1 MVIPMA
7 MSGMSDLSSLD
18 RRNTDGFLK
27 LLVFLIGFGTF
38 LDGYD
43 LLNISNALPFLKY
56 SIALTSV
63 QVGLIGDITY
73 IGGIAGAALFG
84 LLGDRAGKKFIFM
97 ADLFFFILGALLSS
111 FVTNAAE
118 LLALRF
124 IIGVGIGADIVS
136 APIILADISPSRNR
150 GLLVGL
156 SCTMMAAGGLT
167 SVGLSYL
174 LVISHVSPAIIW
186 RVILGAG
193 AVPAIII
200 LTLRTKV
207 PESPRWLL
215 SKDKVT
221 EYRKVMGKLLKVNE
235 SEVMTGKGRPSGMSS
250 LFTRYRREVVYTTI
264 AWLAAGTTSIFTIFT
279 PTILSSL
286 HMGSYTM
293 SLVFT
298 GIMWSSALAGS
309 LLVSLLQD
317 IVGRRPFFFASISI
331 MGAADLITGFL
342 YKVLS
347 PLSLAILFSIIF
359 FSGFMNI
366 GVAYT
371 LQSEVFPPDI
381 KSTGSGFSF
390 SLNRLDNFF
399 FGVFTPIALA
409 AGVLGHYIAS
419 VGIFIVGLLLVSIS
433 VSRET
438 RKKSLEE
445 ISGVTKLDTTG

>member
-1 MVIPMA
+1 MNDI
-7 MSGMSDLSSLD
+7 SGLSALD

-56 SIALTSV
+56 SIALTSM
-63 QVGLIGDITY
+63 QIGLIGDITY

-97 ADLFFFILGALLSS
+97 VDLFFFILGALLSS

-136 APIILADISPSRNR
+136 APIILADISPSMNR
-150 GLLVGL
+150 GLLLGL
-156 SCTMMAAGGLT
+156 SCTMMAVGGLT

-174 LVISHVSPAIIW
+174 LVISHVSPLIIW

-200 LTLRTKV
+200 LALRTKV

-215 SKDKVT
+215 SKEKFT
-221 EYRKVMGKLLKVNE
+221 EYRKVMSKLLKINE
-235 SEVMTGKGRPSGMSS
+235 SEVMTTRSRASGISS
-250 LFTRYRREVVYTTI
+250 LFTGYRREVAYTAI

-293 SLVFT
+293 SLEFT

-317 IVGRRPFFFASISI
+317 VVGRRPFFFASISM

-342 YKVLS
+342 YKALP
-347 PLSLAILFSIIF
+347 PLSLAILFSVIF

-366 GVAYT
+366 GIAYT
-371 LQSEVFPPDI
+371 LQSEVFPPEI

-409 AGVLGHYIAS
+409 AGILGHYIAS
-419 VGIFIVGLLLVSIS
+419 VGIFIVTLLLVSIF
-433 VSRET
+433 VSKET
-438 RKKSLEE
+438 RNKSLEE
-445 ISGVTKLDTTG
+445 ISCAPKVDVNY